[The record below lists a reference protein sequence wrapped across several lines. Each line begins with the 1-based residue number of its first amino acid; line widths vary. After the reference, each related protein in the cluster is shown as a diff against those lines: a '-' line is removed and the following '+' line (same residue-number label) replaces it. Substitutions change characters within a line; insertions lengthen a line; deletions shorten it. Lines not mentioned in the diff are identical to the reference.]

1 MHNKIEVNL
10 SPSPSATYNTIE
22 ANIIKKSCQ
31 EHSLTL
37 LSVFQKPCSSP
48 RLPTS
53 LPQIRS
59 NILNF
64 QDTCEQRSGDDSSEK
79 RIRLERPNHEP
90 VRRSAEENVVCPRTM
105 RYPRDLP
112 PPLCPIRDVGSVES
126 VVQFQPRRLKVK
138 LVVSRFSVNEKFSSR
153 MQPRLSR
160 AITGLIMEIS
170 IPEWFWREKYAL
182 ISVFSNINLVIND
195 SVRFLLGVVKK
206 FNYTRRECLIGLG
219 NFFLFFLSQISLIKF
234 LWFIDM

>member
-1 MHNKIEVNL
+1 MLRYDRSSTSRIKFSLPYFFSAIHYKIEVNL
-10 SPSPSATYNTIE
+10 SLSPSATYNTIE

-90 VRRSAEENVVCPRTM
+90 VRPRKMSFALAQCVIRAICRRHCVRSAT
-105 RYPRDLP
+105 
-112 PPLCPIRDVGSVES
+112 
-126 VVQFQPRRLKVK
+126 
-138 LVVSRFSVNEKFSSR
+138 
-153 MQPRLSR
+153 
-160 AITGLIMEIS
+160 
-170 IPEWFWREKYAL
+170 
-182 ISVFSNINLVIND
+182 
-195 SVRFLLGVVKK
+195 
-206 FNYTRRECLIGLG
+206 
-219 NFFLFFLSQISLIKF
+219 
-234 LWFIDM
+234 